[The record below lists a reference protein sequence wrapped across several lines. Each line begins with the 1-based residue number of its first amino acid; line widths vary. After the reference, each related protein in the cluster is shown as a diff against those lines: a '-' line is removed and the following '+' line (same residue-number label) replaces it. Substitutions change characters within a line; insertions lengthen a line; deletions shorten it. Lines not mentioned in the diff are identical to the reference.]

1 MPPLRLLQPRLAIC
15 LLALALCSTAAP
27 LPFPFD
33 SFLIQPPPP
42 RLLADVDTAELVLD
56 DAWAAP
62 AAGRF
67 SPLPELLP
75 RAPVMLRIQR
85 RRAEEL
91 IEFAQAQAI
100 APQGFTL
107 FVQTC
112 LQLLDD
118 LPVLPTLLTP
128 IGAYPNSFFPP
139 SISPSGVAFV
149 DGGSICFTSADL
161 PLEDALQPL
170 SLSLQC
176 TGHAPHDTCEF
187 SPQQLERLHLSATLD
202 SDAAPPLFL
211 HRIYASRTTLYAR
224 GAAEQGEQSD
234 VLAHAPSVR
243 YLSPVSTPPCA
254 PPSQAR
260 VSSSSTAWP
269 PS

>member
-42 RLLADVDTAELVLD
+42 HLLADVDTAELVLD

-62 AAGRF
+62 ADGRF
-67 SPLPELLP
+67 SPLPDLLP

-85 RRAEEL
+85 LRAEEL
-91 IEFAQAQAI
+91 IEFAQAQAS

-112 LQLLDD
+112 MQLLDD
-118 LPVLPTLLTP
+118 MPVLPALLTP
-128 IGAYPNSFFPP
+128 IGAPPKSFFPP
-139 SISPSGVAFV
+139 SISPSAAFV

-224 GAAEQGEQSD
+224 GAVEQGEQGD
-234 VLAHAPSVR
+234 ALAHAPSVR
-243 YLSPVSTPPCA
+243 YLSPASTPPCA
-254 PPSQAR
+254 PPSQPR
-260 VSSSSTAWP
+260 FSFSSTARP